1 MPDRV
6 NVANVTCPASTPLA
20 APVEVFLQQ
29 FPPGI
34 PRKLTI
40 VIPAGHAGLTGIAAG
55 YGHQPVIPDNGA
67 AFIQGDDDVVHLEL
81 SNYPAGP
88 QWSVFMFNLDPEP
101 HSWQVRFEF
110 DEIIGQ
116 PVLTDIVPIPP
127 DDIAAA
133 GDAALSEAS

>member
-1 MPDRV
+1 M
-6 NVANVTCPASTPLA
+6 T

-55 YGHQPVIPDNGA
+55 YGHQPVIPDNAGSY
-67 AFIQGDDDVVHLEL
+67 IQGDDDVVHLEL

-88 QWSVFMFNLDPEP
+88 QWSVFMFNLDPEA

-110 DEIIGQ
+110 DEIIGA
-116 PVLTDIVPIPP
+116 TIDTTTVPIAP
-127 DDIAAA
+127 DDITAA
-133 GDAALSEAS
+133 GDAALEAAA